1 MAFIPGME
9 LSRRFY
15 WEAVRPVLDRSF
27 LGLPH
32 SAALI
37 GSGSETLGFDDEMST
52 DHNWGPRLQLFL
64 RPDDWEG
71 LAEEIDAAL
80 RNELPRSFLGY
91 STNFT
96 EPDPDDGGTQGM
108 EASKGGQ
115 VNHLV
120 ETTTIGGFFRS
131 YLNFDI
137 DGTVCAAD
145 WLTFPQQK
153 LRTITSGGIFHD
165 GIGLDSVRAR
175 FGWYPPDLWL
185 YLLAAG
191 WARIGQ
197 DEHLMGRAGLV
208 GDELGSALIAGRLVR
223 DVMRLC
229 FLMERQY
236 APYAK
241 WLGTAFAQLESA
253 TALTDRLLAVLG
265 AGAWQDR
272 DRLLSEAY
280 RVVAVRHNQLGLTEP
295 MPETP
300 TGFFGRPFRVMALHG
315 FADALLRSVR
325 DPEVAELAQGRPI
338 GSIDQFSDSTD
349 LLEAA
354 ELRLSL
360 RALYEP
366 APRYQF
372 SVAESGCL
380 EIWQRASG

>member
-15 WEAVRPVLDRSF
+15 WEAVRPVLDRSWS
-27 LGLPH
+27 GLPH

-64 RPDDWEG
+64 RPDDWER
-71 LAEEIDAAL
+71 LADEIRAAL
-80 RNELPRSFLGY
+80 RHELPHRFLGY
-91 STNFT
+91 PTNFSD
-96 EPDPDDGGTQGM
+96 PDPDDGGTQGM
-108 EASKGGQ
+108 EASEGGP

-120 ETTTIGGFFRS
+120 DMTTVSRFFGG

-137 DGTVCAAD
+137 DRTVCAAD

-175 FGWYPPDLWL
+175 FGWYPPDVWR

-197 DEHLMGRAGLV
+197 EEHLMGRAGLV
-208 GDELGSALIAGRLVR
+208 GDELGSSLIASRLVR
-223 DVMRLC
+223 DLMGLC

-241 WLGTAFAQLESA
+241 WFGTAFGQLESA
-253 TALTDRLLAVLG
+253 SVLTDILLAVQG
-265 AGAWQDR
+265 ASAWQER
-272 DRLLSEAY
+272 DHWLGEAY
-280 RVVAVRHNQLGLTEP
+280 GVVAARHNRLALTEP

-300 TGFFGRPFRVMALHG
+300 INFFGRPFRVMALQG
-315 FADALLRSVR
+315 FAEALLGSVG
-325 DPEVAELAQGRPI
+325 DAEVAQIARQRPI

-349 LLEAA
+349 LLEAVA
-354 ELRLSL
+354 LRPLL

-366 APRYQF
+366 ER
-372 SVAESGCL
+372 
-380 EIWQRASG
+380 R

>member
-1 MAFIPGME
+1 M
-9 LSRRFY
+9 
-15 WEAVRPVLDRSF
+15 LDRSWS
-27 LGLPH
+27 GLPH

-71 LAEEIDAAL
+71 LAEEMDAAL
-80 RNELPRSFLGY
+80 RRELPRSFLGY
-91 STNFT
+91 PTNFT

-108 EASKGGQ
+108 EAGKGGQ

-120 ETTTIGGFFRS
+120 DTTTISGFFRS
-131 YLNFDI
+131 YLGFDI
-137 DGTVCAAD
+137 DRPVCAAD

-175 FGWYPPDLWL
+175 FGWYPPDLWR

-197 DEHLMGRAGLV
+197 EEHLMGRAGLV
-208 GDELGSALIAGRLVR
+208 GDELGSSLIASRLVR

-241 WLGTAFAQLESA
+241 WFGTAFAQLESA
-253 TALTDRLLAVLG
+253 TALTDILLAAQG
-265 AGAWQDR
+265 AGAWQER
-272 DRLLSEAY
+272 DRRLGEAY
-280 RVVAVRHNQLGLTEP
+280 GVAAARHNRLALTEP

-300 TGFFGRPFRVMALHG
+300 TSFFGRPFRVMALQG
-315 FADALLRSVR
+315 FAEALLRSVR
-325 DPEVAELAQGRPI
+325 DPEVAELARRRPI

-349 LLEAA
+349 LLEAT
-354 ELRLSL
+354 ELRRPL

-366 APRYQF
+366 EFR
-372 SVAESGCL
+372 
-380 EIWQRASG
+380 